1 MGAALIASVPV
12 AIAYNLFLDRFHQRH
27 HGRRRQITGAMMFRA
42 RGLWSAAL
50 LCATM
55 LAWPAP
61 ASPPKAPA
69 WPIKLVVPFPA
80 GDHPL
85 ARVGTSTGNLT
96 VETVSHWTASP
107 QSVGMLRNDVVDHR
121 P

>member
-1 MGAALIASVPV
+1 
-12 AIAYNLFLDRFHQRH
+12 
-27 HGRRRQITGAMMFRA
+27 MFRA
-42 RGLWSAAL
+42 QGLWSAAL

-61 ASPPKAPA
+61 ASPQGSGGRSSSSCR
-69 WPIKLVVPFPA
+69 FPP

-96 VETVSHWTASP
+96 VETVLHWTASP